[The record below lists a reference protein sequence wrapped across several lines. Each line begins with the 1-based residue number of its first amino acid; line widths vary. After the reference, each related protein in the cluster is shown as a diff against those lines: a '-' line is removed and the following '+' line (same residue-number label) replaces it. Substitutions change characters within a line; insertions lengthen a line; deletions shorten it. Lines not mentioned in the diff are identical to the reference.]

1 MSLLKFLGL
10 SQQDAQE
17 PSTDNESIRKIV
29 QSLDKLDADRARYL
43 GMFAYIL
50 GRVANADMSVS
61 DEETREMESIVQE
74 LGNLPEDQSILVVQM
89 AKTQN
94 RLFGGTDNFLITRE
108 FNKVATREQK
118 LALLRCLFAVSSS
131 DQEISG
137 SEDREIR
144 LITSE
149 LKLEHN
155 DFIAV
160 RSDYREYLSV
170 LKKRR
175 GQT

>member
-10 SQQDAQE
+10 SQQDSQE
-17 PSTDNESIRKIV
+17 SSTDNESIRKIV

-50 GRVANADMSVS
+50 GRVANADMNVS
-61 DEETREMESIVQE
+61 DEETREMEGIVQE

-108 FNKVATREQK
+108 FNKIATREQK
-118 LALLRCLFAVSSS
+118 LSLLRCLFAVSSS

-137 SEDREIR
+137 AEDREIR

-175 GQT
+175 EQA